1 MIYLFII
8 SLRLTP
14 LLRVLLCC
22 FGCFLLCLF
31 ADEAMFYV
39 WCSYSSRPRHRET
52 RLCLCQKRA
61 KASER
66 VRGEDF
72 GKSGIQSWVLSLAS
86 CFESINSKTTL
97 LIDIIDSNNNVPL
110 YILWLY
116 RLNDTNNS
124 TAANLRLDL
133 FPTSSS
139 PELMKKFLIN

>member
-1 MIYLFII
+1 MFGVLIHVALAIE
-8 SLRLTP
+8 RLDC
-14 LLRVLLCC
+14 V
-22 FGCFLLCLF
+22 
-31 ADEAMFYV
+31 Y
-39 WCSYSSRPRHRET
+39 
-52 RLCLCQKRA
+52 A
-61 KASER
+61 KNEPKQVSER
-66 VRGEDF
+66 ARGEDF

-139 PELMKKFLIN
+139 SKLMKKFLIN